1 MNLKSF
7 LIRFII
13 ALVFGPLIL
22 LTVYY
27 GKYYLLGFVILVVLI
42 SLKEFFDLA
51 LKKETIGQF
60 LIAGTGSIAILISLY
75 FHAADATITFTLL
88 TIIAILFKELYQ
100 KTGSAILN
108 VSVTL
113 FATLYFSFLTG
124 SFILL
129 RELPVQKGLAY
140 NLAGGWFIMLILTT
154 WLCDTAAYVIGS
166 YFGKHKLIKR
176 ISPNKTIEGTLAGLV
191 FAIIAAWICH
201 IWFIDGLQLKDSLI
215 IGAIIGSFGQYGDL
229 FESMFKRDA
238 DVKDSSHLIPGHGG
252 IMDRFDSL
260 LVSTPVVYLYLNY
273 YVLAGVSF

>member
-13 ALVFGPLIL
+13 ALIFGPLIL

-27 GKYYLLGFVILVVLI
+27 GKYYLLTFVILIVLI

-51 LKKETIGQF
+51 LKKDTIGQF
-60 LIAGTGSIAILISLY
+60 LIAGTGSIAIVLSLY
-75 FHAADATITFTLL
+75 FYAANATITFLLL

-108 VSVTL
+108 VSVTS
-113 FATLYFSFLTG
+113 FGVLYFAFMTG
-124 SFILL
+124 SFLLL
-129 RELPVQKGLAY
+129 RELPLQKGLDY
-140 NLAGGWFIMLILTT
+140 YFAGGWFIMLILAT

-166 YFGKHKLIKR
+166 YFGKNKLIKR

-191 FAIIAAWICH
+191 FAIIGAWICH
-201 IWFIDGLQLKDSLI
+201 IWFIHGLQLKDSLI
-215 IGAIIGSFGQYGDL
+215 IGFIIGSFGQYGDL

-273 YVLAGVSF
+273 YAL

>member
-1 MNLKSF
+1 LNLKSF
-7 LIRFII
+7 LIRFTI
-13 ALVFGPLIL
+13 ALIVGPLIL

-27 GKYYLLGFVILVVLI
+27 GKYYLLTFVILLVLI

-60 LIAGTGSIAILISLY
+60 LISGTGSIAIIISLY
-75 FHAADATITFTLL
+75 YHAANATITFLLL

-100 KTGSAILN
+100 KKGSAILN

-113 FATLYFSFLTG
+113 FGTLYFSFLTG

-129 RELPVQKGLAY
+129 RELPIQKGLDY
-140 NLAGGWFIMLILTT
+140 NQAGGWFIMLILTT

-166 YFGKHKLIKR
+166 YFGKHKLIER

-191 FAIIAAWICH
+191 FAIIGAFICH
-201 IWFIDGLQLKDSLI
+201 IWFIQGIQLKDSLI
-215 IGAIIGSFGQYGDL
+215 IGFIIGSFGQYGDL

-238 DVKDSSHLIPGHGG
+238 EVKDSSNLIPGHGG
-252 IMDRFDSL
+252 VLDRFDSL
-260 LVSTPVVYLYLNY
+260 LVSTPIIYLYLNY
-273 YVLAGVSF
+273 YALSLVSG